1 MALNRTQLEITV
13 KTVGQQAIQALNK
26 ELGMTRAEAKR
37 AIAEFTGFEKAKDT
51 LDDFNEAVLDTEK
64 GIQRYVKFLEKQ
76 RAELKFNGD
85 EYKQL
90 TAEILNY
97 QNQVKQAQ
105 SAAVVTPLSAADL
118 RTEQGI
124 NQHIQALQR
133 QASTLDMASEAYVK
147 LKAQIR
153 DYQKVLKEANAEPA
167 PAPEA
172 LNPRSLAG
180 IRQSIQD
187 LERLK
192 DNVEAGSAQ
201 FYELGRQIEFAKRNL
216 EQYVQ
221 AGAKSGVINGVAP
234 VTEQGVK
241 NEIDYLTQ
249 VRSQLRLNS
258 EEYNRYTA
266 EIRKYQKQIQ
276 EAQNPREYL
285 PNDTLGGLRENI
297 QAQQRVVDRMR
308 FSDPGFEAAK
318 QQLEEYNKL
327 LRERT
332 QLRLQPATAEELK
345 TEEGLQKQIQYLQQ
359 QRKELNFLEKDWQD
373 ITREIDRLTKEFNEA
388 SAAALKIKPLPTSER
403 GIRDQIEALQR
414 QRAELDITSAQYAKL
429 TLQIREYDR
438 ELQRAQEGAGTFGG
452 RFGGRLLGAAGAVGA
467 TSLFGGG
474 IVSGLGAGAGYL
486 AGGQAGAFA
495 AAGIA
500 QSIQMTVLP
509 ATELAA
515 QVSRLNRVLQ
525 EESGAEYGRNLD
537 FVRKIAIS
545 TGQTLP
551 EATQSFLKLNA
562 AVKAAGGTSETA
574 RGVFEAISGAVV
586 KFGGSAQEVNG
597 ALIAT
602 TQVFS
607 KGKVSAEELSGQ
619 IGERLVGAYAK
630 FAKANGYTT
639 KELSKFLEEG
649 EVTLDQFLK
658 FAQFI
663 QKDGVKALEE
673 YATSTE
679 GAGARFNAAFSQ
691 FQVKVGAAL
700 LPAGAALQDFG
711 VKVLEVAGD
720 GIVALVKAAEGIGKA
735 FASIPKPVADAA
747 LAFVA
752 FTTAFKALSVVFA
765 AGQVAIPA
773 TVAGFTTLAGT
784 VAALG
789 GVLPTVTLAAKG
801 FWAAVTG
808 PIGAAAL
815 VVSALA
821 SIGAALY
828 QNNQA
833 FKDWVD
839 SVVGIIRDD
848 FGGAMRVMGEAVSGT
863 VRWIGDTISG
873 IGESINVNFGKA
885 IDRILEK
892 LGQLS
897 KGLTDWFSGLPDWAK
912 IGLRGGIGA
921 SPLGTVAGGI
931 IAGVEINSR
940 AQSATQRRQAVRSM
954 LQPYTV
960 GGITYD
966 PLTGRPINPPAPF
979 NNIQTRLPNQSN
991 DDDGKKEKAK
1001 RDKALQDYY
1010 DKLLRL
1016 QREAF
1021 ENQLAYDKQLFENRL
1036 RRAREEFDR
1045 RNELA
1050 RLSEEARISGLTGG
1064 ARQVADFFQ
1073 KLNDRRRKDEA
1084 DLFQLRQSYDQKLFD
1099 AEQRRLQDTFQ
1110 KRQETIKEQVQ
1121 AIAAPSTASASFDT
1135 FTAIA
1140 RSAGLVVSS
1149 AHRPGDRG
1157 FHGTNQ
1163 ARDYA
1168 GTPDAMLKFAK
1179 TMAEQFGTQLKELI
1193 YTPLGF
1199 GIKNGQR
1206 VPLSFWGDRTN
1217 AGHHDHVH
1225 VAFTGGVSAAVGS
1238 SRARL
1243 APRVPAVRNVG
1254 DDAALK
1260 AGAAMDLEAMNRLKV
1275 FQGQAGALAA
1285 QAGLNQLTS
1294 SIKETTRSLQEE
1306 AQALRERNRLV
1317 EEGYAPDEADR
1328 IVSQQQRI
1336 NKAFEE
1342 GRAMLLEFDR
1352 QAMQDGVYTK
1362 EEIELRNQ
1370 LATAI
1375 ENQTN
1380 ALVGLVQIQE
1390 SDAARRKVEE
1400 LRQAWAAIG
1409 TTIADGVGGAISAV
1423 AFATGDLADDL
1434 RNIATNLL
1442 RQIADQILQIT
1453 IVKPLSNVLGNFIG
1467 GFFANGGIMTPDGP
1481 LPLQTYA
1488 RGGIANSPQ
1497 VAVFGEGSMNE
1508 AYVPLPD
1515 GRRIPVAMQGGAGGN
1530 TSVVV
1535 NVDAKGTDVQGSSPN
1550 AEALG
1555 RVISQAVQTEIVRQK
1570 RPGGLLFAGG

>member
-1 MALNRTQLEITV
+1 MPVDPIQLQVTV
-13 KTVGQQAIQALNK
+13 KTVGDKAIRELSK
-26 ELGMTRAEAKR
+26 ELSVSRTEARKLLG
-37 AIAEFTGFEKAKDT
+37 EFGEFRRTVPVIEGVTGALARTERGIQQ
-51 LDDFNEAVLDTEK
+51 NIAVLRQ
-64 GIQRYVKFLEKQ
+64 QRSELSVTSSTYQ
-76 RAELKFNGD
+76 R
-85 EYKQL
+85 L
-90 TAEILNY
+90 T
-97 QNQVKQAQ
+97 
-105 SAAVVTPLSAADL
+105 
-118 RTEQGI
+118 
-124 NQHIQALQR
+124 
-133 QASTLDMASEAYVK
+133 
-147 LKAQIR
+147 
-153 DYQKVLKEANAEPA
+153 
-167 PAPEA
+167 
-172 LNPRSLAG
+172 
-180 IRQSIQD
+180 
-187 LERLK
+187 
-192 DNVEAGSAQ
+192 
-201 FYELGRQIEFAKRNL
+201 
-216 EQYVQ
+216 
-221 AGAKSGVINGVAP
+221 
-234 VTEQGVK
+234 
-241 NEIDYLTQ
+241 
-249 VRSQLRLNS
+249 
-258 EEYNRYTA
+258 
-266 EIRKYQKQIQ
+266 KQIQ
-276 EAQNPREYL
+276 EY
-285 PNDTLGGLRENI
+285 
-297 QAQQRVVDRMR
+297 
-308 FSDPGFEAAK
+308 
-318 QQLEEYNKL
+318 
-327 LRERT
+327 ER
-332 QLRLQPATAEELK
+332 Q
-345 TEEGLQKQIQYLQQ
+345 
-359 QRKELNFLEKDWQD
+359 
-373 ITREIDRLTKEFNEA
+373 
-388 SAAALKIKPLPTSER
+388 
-403 GIRDQIEALQR
+403 
-414 QRAELDITSAQYAKL
+414 
-429 TLQIREYDR
+429 
-438 ELQRAQEGAGTFGG
+438 LQRAQAGEGAFGG
-452 RFGGRLLGAAGAVGA
+452 RVGGRLLGAAGAVGA

-474 IVSGLGAGAGYL
+474 IISGLGAGAGYL

-495 AAGIA
+495 AAGVA
-500 QSIQMTVLP
+500 QSLQMTLMP

-515 QVSRLNRVLQ
+515 QVSRLNRVLA
-525 EESGAEYGRNLD
+525 EESGAQYGNNLE
-537 FVRKIAIS
+537 FIRRIAVA

-551 EATQSFLKLNA
+551 EATQAFLKLNA
-562 AVKAAGGTSETA
+562 SVKAAGGDAETA
-574 RGVFEAISGAVV
+574 RGVYEAIAGAIV
-586 KFGGSAQEVNG
+586 KFGGSAQDVNG

-619 IGERLVGAYAK
+619 IGERLVGAYVK
-630 FAKANGYTT
+630 FAQANGYTT
-639 KELSKFLEEG
+639 KQLSEFLEKG
-649 EVTLDQFLK
+649 EVTLNQFLK
-658 FAQFI
+658 FAEFI
-663 QKDGVKALEE
+663 QKDGVKALEDF
-673 YATSTE
+673 ATSTE

-711 VKVLEVAGD
+711 VRILEVSGD
-720 GIVALVKAAEGIGKA
+720 AIVGLVKAAEGIGKA
-735 FASIPKPVADAA
+735 FASIPKPVVDATV
-747 LAFVA
+747 AFVG
-752 FTTAFKALSVVFA
+752 FTAAFKGLSVAIA

-773 TVAGFTTLAGT
+773 IIAGVAKFGLLINS
-784 VAALG
+784 LG
-789 GVLPTVTLAAKG
+789 GPLAAATLAART
-801 FWAAVTG
+801 FWVAVTG
-808 PIGAAAL
+808 PVGAAA
-815 VVSALA
+815 VAVAALA
-821 SIGAALY
+821 SIGVALY
-828 QNNQA
+828 QNNQD
-833 FKDWVD
+833 FRDWVD
-839 SVVGIIRDD
+839 AVGQIISQNWNAAMDALKNAASTALDWVDD
-848 FGGAMRVMGEAVSGT
+848 KLKLVANG
-863 VRWIGDTISG
+863 ISG
-873 IGESINVNFGKA
+873 AFGQIGQDIA
-885 IDRILEK
+885 QK
-892 LGQLS
+892 LGVITS
-897 KGLTDWFSGLPDWAK
+897 ALTGWYNSLPDWAK
-912 IGLRGGIGA
+912 RALTLGLSGATPANPGALIGNL
-921 SPLGTVAGGI
+921 AGQI
-931 IAGVEINSR
+931 IAGQVQQQVNVNRLNR
-940 AQSATQRRQAVRSM
+940 AAAEGGLTGSNTMGGLFPLGNPFRPAPTQPLPRNNIR
-954 LQPYTV
+954 
-960 GGITYD
+960 
-966 PLTGRPINPPAPF
+966 PLTGPQAGG
-979 NNIQTRLPNQSN
+979 

-1121 AIAAPSTASASFDT
+1121 AIAAPSSASASFDT

-1260 AGAAMDLEAMNRLKV
+1260 AGAAMDLETMNRLKV

-1467 GFFANGGIMTPDGP
+1467 GFFASGGIMTPDGP
-1481 LPLQTYA
+1481 LPLRTYA